1 MEEGDGGLNATVLA
15 DIFYF
20 HHLSRNLSLSPV
32 LGANKPWAASWLSL
46 VADPDLQKGGGG
58 AVIQTPR
65 YGGRGGAVSKTFFRP
80 FGPHWCKNK
89 GEDQAPQ
96 APPLDPPLV
105 LL

>member
-58 AVIQTPR
+58 YPDPR
-65 YGGRGGAVSKTFFRP
+65 DMGGGG
-80 FGPHWCKNK
+80 GGGLKNLFS
-89 GEDQAPQ
+89 ALR
-96 APPLDPPLV
+96 ASLV
-105 LL
+105 